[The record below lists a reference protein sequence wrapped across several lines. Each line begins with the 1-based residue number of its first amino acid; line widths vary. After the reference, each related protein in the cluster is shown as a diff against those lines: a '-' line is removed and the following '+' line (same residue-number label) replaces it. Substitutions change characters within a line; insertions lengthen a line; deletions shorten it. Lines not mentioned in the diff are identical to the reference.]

1 MKKFL
6 LRLAVIVAVLLP
18 FMDTPNRKAVSLV
31 PRPIDAETII
41 ALNRPMP
48 WETNR

>member
-1 MKKFL
+1 MLKFIFRVL
-6 LRLAVIVAVLLP
+6 LIVAVLLP

>member
-1 MKKFL
+1 MLKFIFRVL
-6 LRLAVIVAVLLP
+6 LIVAVLLP
-18 FMDTPNRKAVSLV
+18 FMDTPNRKAVSLT
-31 PRPIDAETII
+31 PRPVDMETII